1 MIEDRGV
8 EIWEWNQPNLALPV
22 AAPTPSRA
30 VPPAM
35 AARVR
40 SAVASGR
47 RAHPSGFEVVA
58 HPQPSHVRWR
68 RALADFAA
76 SRRCHHRPSIFTGL
90 NSSRVFGWRAA

>member
-58 HPQPSHVRWR
+58 HPQAAAIARQVACPRGLCCVPSVPSPPV
-68 RALADFAA
+68 DFFV
-76 SRRCHHRPSIFTGL
+76 SGL
-90 NSSRVFGWRAA
+90 FHWAEL